1 MSGPTDLPEAAPR
14 RLESGS
20 FSSGL
25 TVPDFAACL
34 QMGLRPVGLVQGFCA
49 MQWGWYGAG
58 SQYMRGASPYAAPAG
73 GQGAYS
79 QNWYC
84 PHGFVSAEHRAW
96 GQNYEQTW
104 VESAW
109 VQGWGSAFG
118 RLMEEA
124 RDVGAHGVIG
134 VTDTSHNLADMNVAE
149 FHVLGTAVVVEGA
162 PPPPGGEPWS
172 TYLAGQRLAKLVEAG
187 FMPISVIAA
196 IASVRVWAYC
206 MTEYFM
212 EGATG
217 MYRWGGVTPG
227 PTVEI
232 EQISEAHL
240 AARALA
246 REHARRQL
254 GSDTLHGTSITTAE
268 REVGAGDQV
277 LECTL
282 RGTRV
287 RRFKDFDQMPV
298 PRPTVR
304 LS

>member
-1 MSGPTDLPEAAPR
+1 MI
-14 RLESGS
+14 
-20 FSSGL
+20 
-25 TVPDFAACL
+25 
-34 QMGLRPVGLVQGFCA
+34 
-49 MQWGWYGAG
+49 
-58 SQYMRGASPYAAPAG
+58 SP
-73 GQGAYS
+73 
-79 QNWYC
+79 
-84 PHGFVSAEHRAW
+84 EHRAW

-104 VESAW
+104 VEAAW
-109 VQGWGSAFG
+109 LQGFGAAFG

-124 RDVGAHGVIG
+124 KEVGAHGVIG

-149 FHVLGTAVVVEGA
+149 FHILGTAVVVEGA
-162 PPPPGGEPWS
+162 PPPPNGEPWS

-206 MTEYFM
+206 MTEYLM
-212 EGATG
+212 EGGAG
-217 MYRWGGVTPG
+217 SYAWGQMGTS
-227 PTVEI
+227 TREI

-240 AARALA
+240 AARSLA

-254 GSDTLHGTSITTAE
+254 GSDTLHGISITSSE

-277 LECTL
+277 LECML

-287 RRFKDFDQMPV
+287 RRFKDFDPMPP